1 MASPQAKRR
10 RAAILA
16 AGIVGYSRL
25 TASDEE
31 ETLARLR
38 LLRQRVI
45 NSALDAHRGHIVKST
60 GDGLLAEFSSAVN
73 AVRCAIAIQRAVD
86 EHETGIPHARQIV
99 FCIGIN
105 VGDVIADADGDLV
118 GDGVNVAARLESIAE
133 PGGIWLSR
141 TAYDQVR
148 GKLDLA
154 VRDQGL
160 QQLRNIAELVQVFAI
175 DRSNSAQSMQQF
187 GNRVLKAAFAGAV
200 AIAAIV
206 ASAFWLT
213 Q

>member
-1 MASPQAKRR
+1 MANPPAKRR

-16 AGIVGYSRL
+16 VRAVGYRRL
-25 TASDEE
+25 AAANEE
-31 ETLARLR
+31 ETPTRLR

-45 NSALDAHRGHIVKST
+45 DPAIGVHRGHIVKST
-60 GDGLLAEFSSAVN
+60 GDGLLVLLSSAVD
-73 AVRCAIAIQRAVD
+73 AVRCALAIQRAVD
-86 EHETGIPHARQIV
+86 EHATDIPHARQIV
-99 FCIGIN
+99 FRIGIHF
-105 VGDVIADADGDLV
+105 GDVVVHADADLIGDI
-118 GDGVNVAARLESIAE
+118 AARLESITE
-133 PGGIWLSR
+133 PGGISLSR

-160 QQLRNIAELVQVFAI
+160 QQLRNIAEPVQVFAI
-175 DRSNSAQSMQQF
+175 DRSDSAHSMRRF
-187 GNRVLKAAFAGAV
+187 GSRVLRAALAAVV
-200 AIAAIV
+200 AITAFI